1 MSGINNTWVR
11 HCHVIENC
19 TTTDHKISL
28 DFSSLRRQKNRPF
41 QLRFEDADWQNFM
54 SHLEYIYILNQD
66 LTKFY
71 KDPPPVGDFSI
82 APQLK
87 LRRADRQR
95 GHIVMVKTYIFHRR
109 FSNISHH
116 TKYTLNNFYNYY
128 FVCVVQGGR
137 RPSALYWPAAT
148 ALHICF
154 LPGTDFGGCHYFCH
168 FIHLGFLLWDS
179 EVEAVHLCTL
189 INHLPSVISP
199 IRLSFIFLI
208 VYSRIVQQFLYISAK
223 HDSFHWLRMI
233 MLRGR
238 ELIITLRLL

>member
-1 MSGINNTWVR
+1 MAATLVTFQ
-11 HCHVIENC
+11 HVMGCLPIYVYA
-19 TTTDHKISL
+19 TDHETSL
-28 DFSSLRRQKNRPF
+28 DFSSLGRQKNHPF
-41 QLRFEDADWQNFM
+41 QLRFEDADWLNFM

-116 TKYTLNNFYNYY
+116 TKIHLNYLYNYY

-148 ALHICF
+148 GTCATDPISIFVFALRE
-154 LPGTDFGGCHYFCH
+154 LQ
-168 FIHLGFLLWDS
+168 GFLAYLLQQVLAAD
-179 EVEAVHLCTL
+179 VHLHSQTL
-189 INHLPSVISP
+189 Q
-199 IRLSFIFLI
+199 SFLFCSI
-208 VYSRIVQQFLYISAK
+208 YSFFYV
-223 HDSFHWLRMI
+223 
-233 MLRGR
+233 
-238 ELIITLRLL
+238 

>member
-41 QLRFEDADWQNFM
+41 LLRFEDADWQNFM

-116 TKYTLNNFYNYY
+116 TNIHSIIYIIIILCVWFREDGALAPSIGQPLLRCTFAFCQVLTLEGVII
-128 FVCVVQGGR
+128 FVTSSILDFCSEIVKLKQCICVI
-137 RPSALYWPAAT
+137 SSIIY
-148 ALHICF
+148 
-154 LPGTDFGGCHYFCH
+154 
-168 FIHLGFLLWDS
+168 LLWY
-179 EVEAVHLCTL
+179 
-189 INHLPSVISP
+189 
-199 IRLSFIFLI
+199 F
-208 VYSRIVQQFLYISAK
+208 Q
-223 HDSFHWLRMI
+223 
-233 MLRGR
+233 
-238 ELIITLRLL
+238 